1 MATTAPISQ
10 TVGTW
15 AIDPAHSNVE
25 FSVRHMMVSTVKGNF
40 GKVEGTM
47 QVDANDHAASIVE
60 AKVDVASITTRDENR
75 DGHLKSADFFNAEQY
90 PTMTF
95 KGTKNERIDT
105 THYRVTGDLTIRDV
119 TKPVTFVTEV

>member
-1 MATTAPISQ
+1 MTATAPAKP
-10 TVGTW
+10 TAGVW

-40 GKVEGTM
+40 GKIEGTM

-60 AKVDVASITTRDENR
+60 AKVDVSSVETRDANR
-75 DGHLKSADFFNAEQY
+75 DGHLKSADFFNVEQF

-95 KGTKNERIDT
+95 KSTKAERVDD
-105 THYRVTGDLTIRDV
+105 THYHVTGFV
-119 TKPVTFVTEV
+119 TSRIVRSPVTW